1 MRIAVLDLGTGRVD
15 ILKLS
20 KDAERYF
27 NMLDDSRDFFEY
39 LGYDYESID
48 WMIVEGNIQEHEVD
62 MNSSGYPFIDW

>member
-1 MRIAVLDLGTGRVD
+1 MRIAVLDLSTGRVD

-27 NMLDDSRDFFEY
+27 NMQDDSRDFFES

-48 WMIVEGNIQEHEVD
+48 WGTADGNIQEHEVH
-62 MNSSGYPFIDW
+62 MNSSGYPFVDW